1 MSRLNDTMLVILN
14 AWRIHLQNRKPAEGG
29 GSRLP
34 PPSRISRP
42 QLRSQ
47 LGESKKSRQLS
58 SAKTSING
66 IISDFF
72 EKNQK
77 FEYLKISFKF
87 RIINN
92 ITKNFYVLK
101 KFEHVD
107 NFTFI

>member
-1 MSRLNDTMLVILN
+1 V
-14 AWRIHLQNRKPAEGG
+14 HLQNRKPTEDDE
-29 GSRLP
+29 SRLP

-47 LGESKKSRQLS
+47 LSESKKRRQLP
-58 SAKTSING
+58 SAKTSINDT
-66 IISDFF
+66 ISDFF
-72 EKNQK
+72 ENNQK
-77 FEYLKISFKF
+77 FEYMKIFFKI